1 MKLKESYF
9 FTIRENSKDEETI
22 SGNLL
27 VRSGMVKKAG
37 SGIYYF
43 LPMGLRVAKKIE
55 NIVRE
60 EMNNAGAQELVM
72 PSILPEDVYVKSGR
86 RDNFGDD
93 MFGLKDRYGRKYVL
107 GPTHEEMFVE
117 AAREHI
123 KSYKDMP
130 INLYQIANKYRD
142 EPRPRYGLI
151 RVREFVMKDAYSF
164 DRDLD
169 GLHISYMKMFDAYK
183 NIFDRMEIDYKIV
196 TASTG
201 VMGGLLSEE
210 FQAVTEIGEDVLV
223 LCDKCDLSS
232 NIEITECVDQ
242 KIVDEEEE
250 LELEMI
256 HTPNVR
262 TIDEL
267 VNDYGIPTSKMA
279 KTLIYKIDGKFYAV
293 MVKSHREVNEYK
305 LLRLLNAKEIELA
318 EFADVERITHAEVGF
333 AGPVGI
339 EIPVIM
345 DNEVRGMKN
354 FLVGA
359 NKTDYHYKN
368 VNLKDFK
375 VFKEADIANVIEGDK
390 CPCCG
395 GNLYFK
401 KGIEIGNTFKLGTKY
416 SESLGLTYLDEEN
429 NSHPVVM
436 GCYGIGIGRILAA
449 IIEQNNDENGIIL
462 PMNIAPYQVS
472 IVLINDKDEKQVE
485 VANNLYQELTSKGI
499 EVVLDNR
506 NERPGVK
513 FKDMDL
519 IGIPLRITVGKKI
532 DENKVELKQR
542 KEKESIDIE
551 INNVYEIISKII
563 TEQSM

>member
-9 FTIRENSKDEETI
+9 FTIRENSKDEETV

-43 LPMGLRVAKKIE
+43 LPMGLRVFKKVE

-72 PSILPEDVYVKSGR
+72 PSMLPEDVYVKSGR
-86 RDNFGDD
+86 RENFGDD

-151 RVREFVMKDAYSF
+151 RVREFSMKDAYSF

-169 GLHISYMKMFDAYK
+169 GLHVSYMKMFNAYK
-183 NIFDRMEIDYKIV
+183 KIFDRMEIDYKIV

-210 FQAVTEIGEDVLV
+210 FQAVTDIGEDVLV

-242 KIVDEEEE
+242 KIVDQEEEK
-250 LELEMI
+250 ELEMI
-256 HTPNVR
+256 YTPNVR

-267 VNDYGIPTSKMA
+267 VNDYGIPTEKMA

-318 EFADVERITHAEVGF
+318 AFEDVERITHAEVGF
-333 AGPVGI
+333 AGPVGC
-339 EIPVIM
+339 EVPVII
-345 DNEVRGMKN
+345 DNEVIGMKN

-375 VFKEADIANVIEGDK
+375 VYLQADIANVIEGDK

-416 SESLGLTYLDEEN
+416 SESLDLTYLDEEN

-436 GCYGIGIGRILAA
+436 GCYGIGIGRIMAA
-449 IIEQNNDENGIIL
+449 IVEQNNDENGIIL
-462 PMNIAPYQVS
+462 PMNIAPYHVS
-472 IVLINDKDEKQVE
+472 IVLINDKDKKQVK
-485 VANNLYQELTSKGI
+485 VAEKLYNDLTKKGI
-499 EVVLDNR
+499 EVILDNR

-519 IGIPLRITVGKKI
+519 IGIPIRITVGKKVEE
-532 DENKVELKQR
+532 DQVELKLR
-542 KEKESIDIE
+542 TDKESTDIN
-551 INNVYEIISKII
+551 IKDVYKTVSKII
-563 TEQSM
+563 KEKTL

>member
-9 FTIRENSKDEETI
+9 FTMRENSKDEETI

-37 SGIYYF
+37 SGIYYL

-60 EMNNAGAQELVM
+60 EMNNTGAQELVM

-117 AAREHI
+117 AAKEHI

-169 GLHISYMKMFDAYK
+169 GLHESYMKMFNAYK
-183 NIFDRMEIDYKIV
+183 KIFDRMEIDYKIV

-210 FQAVTEIGEDVLV
+210 FQAVTDIGEDVLV
-223 LCDKCDLSS
+223 LCDKCNLSS

-242 KIVDEEEE
+242 KLVDNEDEK
-250 LELEMI
+250 ELEMI

-267 VNDYGIPTSKMA
+267 VNDYGIPTEKMA

-318 EFADVERITHAEVGF
+318 EFEDVERITHAEVGF

-339 EIPVIM
+339 EVPVII

-368 VNLKDFK
+368 VNLKDFE
-375 VFKEADIANVIEGDK
+375 VFMQADIANVIEGDK

-449 IIEQNNDENGIIL
+449 IIEQNNDENGMIL
-462 PMNIAPYQVS
+462 PMNIAPYHVS
-472 IVLINDKDEKQVE
+472 IVLINDKDKKQVK
-485 VANNLYQELTSKGI
+485 VAEKLYNDLTKKGI
-499 EVVLDNR
+499 EVILDNR

-519 IGIPLRITVGKKI
+519 LGIPVRITVGKKI
-532 DENKVELKQR
+532 EEDQVELKLRNEQD
-542 KEKESIDIE
+542 STN
-551 INNVYEIISKII
+551 INIKDVYKTISKII
-563 TEQSM
+563 KEKTL

>member
-43 LPMGLRVAKKIE
+43 LPMGLRVVKKIE

-60 EMNNAGAQELVM
+60 EMNNAGSQELVM

-117 AAREHI
+117 AAKEAI

-169 GLHISYMKMFDAYK
+169 GLQESYMKMFNAYK
-183 NIFDRMEIDYKIV
+183 KIFDRMKINYKIV

-210 FQAVTEIGEDVLV
+210 FQAVTEIGEDIIV
-223 LCDKCDLSS
+223 LCDKCNLSS

-242 KIVDEEEE
+242 KIVYQEAEKE
-250 LELEMI
+250 LELLY
-256 HTPNVR
+256 TPNVG
-262 TIDEL
+262 TIEDL
-267 VNDYGIPTSKMA
+267 VSNYRIPTEKMV
-279 KTLIYKIDGKFYAV
+279 KTLIYKIDGEFYAV

-305 LLRLLNAKEIELA
+305 LLKLLNAKEISLA
-318 EFADVERITHAEVGF
+318 DFEDVERITHAKVGF

-339 EIPVIM
+339 DVPIII

-359 NKTDYHYKN
+359 NKSDYHYIN
-368 VNLKDFK
+368 VNLKDFE
-375 VFKEADIANVIEGDK
+375 VFMQADIANVIEGDK
-390 CPCCG
+390 CPYCG

-416 SESLGLTYLDEEN
+416 SESLSLTYLDEEN

-436 GCYGIGIGRILAA
+436 GCYGIGIGRILAS
-449 IIEQNNDENGIIL
+449 IIEQNNDENGMIL
-462 PMNIAPYQVS
+462 PMNIAPFEVA
-472 IVLINDKDEKQVE
+472 IVQISDKDKKQVK
-485 VANNLYQELTSKGI
+485 VAEKLYKDLTKKGI

-519 IGIPLRITVGKKI
+519 VGIPIRITVGKKVEE
-532 DENKVELKQR
+532 DQVELKLRNEQ
-542 KEKESIDIE
+542 ESINIDIKD
-551 INNVYEIISKII
+551 VYKTISKII
-563 TEQSM
+563 KEKIL

>member
-1 MKLKESYF
+1 MKLKENF
-9 FTIRENSKDEETI
+9 FVTIRENSKDEETI

-43 LPMGLRVAKKIE
+43 LPLGLRVIKKIE

-60 EMNNAGAQELVM
+60 EMNNAGAAELVM
-72 PSILPEDVYVKSGR
+72 PSLLPEDVYIKSGR
-86 RDNFGDD
+86 RENFGND
-93 MFGLKDRYGRKYVL
+93 MFSLKDRYGRNYVL

-117 AAREHI
+117 VAKDHI

-151 RVREFVMKDAYSF
+151 RVREFIMKDAYSF

-183 NIFDRMEIDYKIV
+183 KIFDRMGIDYKIV

-210 FQAVTEIGEDVLV
+210 FQAVTEIGEDILV

-242 KIVDEEEE
+242 KIVDDEQE
-250 LELEMI
+250 LELELI
-256 HTPNVR
+256 HTPNVK
-262 TIDEL
+262 TIDDL
-267 VNDYGIPTSKMA
+267 VNNYGIPTSKMA

-305 LLRLLNAKEIELA
+305 LLKLLNAKEIELA
-318 EFADVERITHAEVGF
+318 DYADVERITKAQVGF

-339 EIPVIM
+339 EIPVII
-345 DNEVRGMKN
+345 DNEVKGMKN

-375 VFKEADIANVIEGDK
+375 VYLQADIANVMEGDK

-485 VANNLYQELTSKGI
+485 VANNLYQELTKKGI
-499 EVVLDNR
+499 EVILDNR

-551 INNVYEIISKII
+551 INNVYEIISKLIN
-563 TEQSM
+563 EQSM

>member
-9 FTIRENSKDEETI
+9 FTIRENSKDEETV

-43 LPMGLRVAKKIE
+43 LPMGLRVFKKVE

-72 PSILPEDVYVKSGR
+72 PSMLPEDVYVKSGR
-86 RDNFGDD
+86 RENFGDD

-151 RVREFVMKDAYSF
+151 RVREFSMKDAYSF

-169 GLHISYMKMFDAYK
+169 GLHVSYMKMFNAYK
-183 NIFDRMEIDYKIV
+183 KIFDRMEIDYKIV

-210 FQAVTEIGEDVLV
+210 FQAVTDIGEDVLV

-242 KIVDEEEE
+242 KIVDQEEEK
-250 LELEMI
+250 ELEMI
-256 HTPNVR
+256 YTPNVR

-267 VNDYGIPTSKMA
+267 VNDYGIPTEKMA

-318 EFADVERITHAEVGF
+318 AFEDVERITHAEVGF
-333 AGPVGI
+333 AGPVGC
-339 EIPVIM
+339 EVPVII
-345 DNEVRGMKN
+345 DNEVIGMKN

-368 VNLKDFK
+368 VNLKDFE
-375 VFKEADIANVIEGDK
+375 VYLQADIANVIEGDK

-416 SESLGLTYLDEEN
+416 SESLDLTYLDEEN

-436 GCYGIGIGRILAA
+436 GCYGIGIGRIMAA
-449 IIEQNNDENGIIL
+449 IVEQNNDENGIIL
-462 PMNIAPYQVS
+462 PMNIAPYHVS
-472 IVLINDKDEKQVE
+472 IVLINDKDKKQVK
-485 VANNLYQELTSKGI
+485 VAEKLYNDLTKKGI

-519 IGIPLRITVGKKI
+519 IGIPIRITVGKKVEE
-532 DENKVELKQR
+532 DQVELKLR
-542 KEKESIDIE
+542 TDKESTDIN
-551 INNVYEIISKII
+551 IKDVYKTVSKII
-563 TEQSM
+563 KEKTL

>member
-9 FTIRENSKDEETI
+9 FTMRENSKDEETI

-43 LPMGLRVAKKIE
+43 LPMGLRVVKKIE

-60 EMNNAGAQELVM
+60 EMNNTGAQELVM

-117 AAREHI
+117 AAREAV

-169 GLHISYMKMFDAYK
+169 GLQESYMKMFNAYK
-183 NIFDRMEIDYKIV
+183 KIFDRMEIDYKIV

-210 FQAVTEIGEDVLV
+210 FQAVTDIGEDVLV
-223 LCDKCDLSS
+223 LCDKCNLSS

-242 KIVDEEEE
+242 KIVDQEEEK
-250 LELEMI
+250 ELEMLY
-256 HTPNVR
+256 TPNVG
-262 TIDEL
+262 TIEDL
-267 VNDYGIPTSKMA
+267 VNDYGIPTEKMA

-305 LLRLLNAKEIELA
+305 LLKLLNAKEISLA
-318 EFADVERITHAEVGF
+318 EFEDVEKITHAKVGF

-339 EIPVIM
+339 EIPVII

-359 NKTDYHYKN
+359 NKSDYHYIN
-368 VNLKDFK
+368 VNLKDFE
-375 VFKEADIANVIEGDK
+375 VYLEADIANVLEGDK

-429 NSHPVVM
+429 NAHPVVM
-436 GCYGIGIGRILAA
+436 GCYGIGIGRILAS
-449 IIEQNNDENGIIL
+449 IIEQNNDENGMIL
-462 PMNIAPYQVS
+462 PMNIAPYHVS
-472 IVLINDKDEKQVE
+472 IVLINDKDKKQLKVAEK
-485 VANNLYQELTSKGI
+485 LYKDLTKKGI
-499 EVVLDNR
+499 EVILDNR

-519 IGIPLRITVGKKI
+519 IGIPIRITVGKKVEE
-532 DENKVELKQR
+532 DQVELKLR
-542 KEKESIDIE
+542 DETESTNINIKDVYKIVSKLIKEK
-551 INNVYEIISKII
+551 
-563 TEQSM
+563 TL

>member
-9 FTIRENSKDEETI
+9 FTMRENSKDEETI

-169 GLHISYMKMFDAYK
+169 GLHESYMKMFNAYK
-183 NIFDRMEIDYKIV
+183 KIFDRMEIDYKIV

-210 FQAVTEIGEDVLV
+210 FQAVTDIGEDVLV

-242 KIVDEEEE
+242 KVVDNEEEK
-250 LELEMI
+250 ELEMI
-256 HTPNVR
+256 YTPNVR

-267 VNDYGIPTSKMA
+267 VNDYGIPTEKMA

-318 EFADVERITHAEVGF
+318 AFEDVERITHAEVGF

-339 EIPVIM
+339 EVPVII

-368 VNLKDFK
+368 VNLKDFE

-449 IIEQNNDENGIIL
+449 IIEQNNDENGMIL
-462 PMNIAPYQVS
+462 PMNIAPYHVS

>member
-9 FTIRENSKDEETI
+9 FTMRENSKDEETI

-27 VRSGMVKKAG
+27 VRSGMLKKAG

-43 LPMGLRVAKKIE
+43 LPLGLRVVKKIE

-60 EMNNAGAQELVM
+60 EMNNTGAQELIM

-86 RDNFGDD
+86 RDNFGPD
-93 MFGLKDRYGRKYVL
+93 MFGLQDRYGRKYVL

-117 AAREHI
+117 VAKEAI

-164 DRDLD
+164 DRDLA
-169 GLHISYMKMFDAYK
+169 GLQVSYQKMYDAYK
-183 NIFDRMEIDYKIV
+183 NIFNRMQIDYKIV

-210 FQAVTEIGEDVLV
+210 FQAVTDIGEDILV
-223 LCDKCDLSS
+223 LCDNCNLSS
-232 NIEITECVDQ
+232 NIEVTECVTQ
-242 KIVDEEEE
+242 TTVNTEEEKE
-250 LELEMI
+250 LELI
-256 HTPNVR
+256 YTPNVG
-262 TIDEL
+262 TIDDL
-267 VNDYGIPTSKMA
+267 VNTYHIPTEKMA
-279 KTLIYKIDGKFYAV
+279 KTLIYKIDEKFYAV

-305 LLRLLNAKEIELA
+305 LLRLLNAKEISLA
-318 EFADVERITHAEVGF
+318 EASDVEKITQAKVGF
-333 AGPVGI
+333 AGPIGLN
-339 EIPVIM
+339 IPIII
-345 DNEVRGMKN
+345 DNEVKDMKN

-359 NKTDYHYKN
+359 NKSDYHYIN
-368 VNLKDFK
+368 VNLKDFEIYK
-375 VFKEADIANVIEGDK
+375 QADIANVLEGDK

-416 SESLGLTYLDEEN
+416 SEALGLNYLDEDN
-429 NSHPVVM
+429 ISHPVVM
-436 GCYGIGIGRILAA
+436 GCYGIGIGRILAS
-449 IIEQNNDENGIIL
+449 IIEQNHDENGMIL
-462 PMNIAPYQVS
+462 PMNIAPFQVA
-472 IVLINDKDEKQVE
+472 IVLINPKDSKQVKVSE
-485 VANNLYQELTSKGI
+485 KLYKDLTKKGI
-499 EVVLDNR
+499 EVILDDR

-519 IGIPLRITVGKKI
+519 IGIPIRITIGKKVE
-532 DENKVELKQR
+532 ENQAELKLRNEQA
-542 KEKESIDIE
+542 SIN
-551 INNVYEIISKII
+551 INIKDLTKTIQQIIKDK
-563 TEQSM
+563 TL

>member
-183 NIFDRMEIDYKIV
+183 KIFDRMEIDYKIV

-201 VMGGLLSEE
+201 VMGRLLSEE

-262 TIDEL
+262 TIEEL

-318 EFADVERITHAEVGF
+318 QFADVERITHAEVGF
-333 AGPVGI
+333 AGPVGL

-485 VANNLYQELTSKGI
+485 VANNLYQDLTSKGI
-499 EVVLDNR
+499 EVILDNR

-519 IGIPLRITVGKKI
+519 IGVPLRITVGKKI

-563 TEQSM
+563 AEQSM

>member
-43 LPMGLRVAKKIE
+43 LPMGLRVFKKVE

-72 PSILPEDVYVKSGR
+72 PSMLPEDVYVKSGR
-86 RDNFGDD
+86 RENFGDD

-151 RVREFVMKDAYSF
+151 RVREFSMKDAYSF

-169 GLHISYMKMFDAYK
+169 GLHISYMKMFNAYK
-183 NIFDRMEIDYKIV
+183 KIFDRMEIDYKIV

-210 FQAVTEIGEDVLV
+210 FQAVTDIGEDVLV
-223 LCDKCDLSS
+223 LCDKCNLSS

-242 KIVDEEEE
+242 KIVDDEKE

-256 HTPNVR
+256 YTPNVR

-267 VNDYGIPTSKMA
+267 VNDYGIPTAKMA

-318 EFADVERITHAEVGF
+318 AFEDVERITHAEVGF
-333 AGPVGI
+333 AGPVGC
-339 EIPVIM
+339 EVPVII

-368 VNLKDFK
+368 VNLKDFE
-375 VFKEADIANVIEGDK
+375 VFMQADIANVIEGDK

-416 SESLGLTYLDEEN
+416 SESLDLTYLDEEN
-429 NSHPVVM
+429 NAHPVVM
-436 GCYGIGIGRILAA
+436 GCYGIGIGRIMAA
-449 IIEQNNDENGIIL
+449 IVEQNNDENGMIL
-462 PMNIAPYQVS
+462 PMNIAPYQVA
-472 IVLINDKDEKQVE
+472 IVLISDKDKKQVK
-485 VANNLYQELTSKGI
+485 VAEKLYKDLTKKGI

-519 IGIPLRITVGKKI
+519 IGIPIRITIGKKVEE
-532 DENKVELKQR
+532 DEVELKLR
-542 KEKESIDIE
+542 TESDSTNIAIKD
-551 INNVYEIISKII
+551 VVKTVSKII
-563 TEQSM
+563 KEKTL

>member
-9 FTIRENSKDEETI
+9 FTMRENSKDEETI

-60 EMNNAGAQELVM
+60 EMNNTGAQELVM

-117 AAREHI
+117 AAKEHI

-169 GLHISYMKMFDAYK
+169 GLHESYMKMFNAYK
-183 NIFDRMEIDYKIV
+183 KIFDRMEIDYKIV

-210 FQAVTEIGEDVLV
+210 FQAVTDIGEDVLV
-223 LCDKCDLSS
+223 LCDKCNLSS

-242 KIVDEEEE
+242 KLVDNEDEK
-250 LELEMI
+250 ELEMI

-267 VNDYGIPTSKMA
+267 VNDYGIPTEKMA

-318 EFADVERITHAEVGF
+318 EFQDVERITHAEVGF

-339 EIPVIM
+339 EVPVII

-368 VNLKDFK
+368 VNLKDFE
-375 VFKEADIANVIEGDK
+375 VFMQADIANVIEGDK

-449 IIEQNNDENGIIL
+449 IIEQNNDENGMIL
-462 PMNIAPYQVS
+462 PMNIAPYHVS
-472 IVLINDKDEKQVE
+472 IVLINDKDKKQVK
-485 VANNLYQELTSKGI
+485 VAEKLYNDLTKKGI
-499 EVVLDNR
+499 EVILDNR

-519 IGIPLRITVGKKI
+519 LGIPVRVTVGKKVEE
-532 DENKVELKQR
+532 DQVELKLRTEQESTNINIKDVYKTISKLI
-542 KEKESIDIE
+542 KEKSL
-551 INNVYEIISKII
+551 
-563 TEQSM
+563 

>member
-9 FTIRENSKDEETI
+9 FTMRENSKDEETI

-169 GLHISYMKMFDAYK
+169 GLHDSYMKMFNAYK
-183 NIFDRMEIDYKIV
+183 KIFDRMEIDYKIV

-210 FQAVTEIGEDVLV
+210 FQAVTDIGEDVLV
-223 LCDKCDLSS
+223 LCDKCNLSS

-242 KIVDEEEE
+242 KIIDNEEEK
-250 LELEMI
+250 ELEMI
-256 HTPNVR
+256 YTPNVR
-262 TIDEL
+262 TIEEL
-267 VNDYGIPTSKMA
+267 VNDYGIPTEKMA

-318 EFADVERITHAEVGF
+318 EFEDVERITHAEVGF

-339 EIPVIM
+339 EVPVII

-368 VNLKDFK
+368 VNLKDFE
-375 VFKEADIANVIEGDK
+375 VFLQADIANVIEGDK

-395 GNLYFK
+395 GKLYFK

-449 IIEQNNDENGIIL
+449 IVEQNNDENGMIL
-462 PMNIAPYQVS
+462 PMNIAPYHVS
-472 IVLINDKDEKQVE
+472 IVLINDKDKKQVK
-485 VANNLYQELTSKGI
+485 VAEKLYNDLTKKGI

-519 IGIPLRITVGKKI
+519 LGIPVRITVGKKVEE
-532 DENKVELKQR
+532 DQVELKLRNEQ
-542 KEKESIDIE
+542 ESTNIKIKD
-551 INNVYEIISKII
+551 VYKTISKII
-563 TEQSM
+563 KEKTL

>member
-183 NIFDRMEIDYKIV
+183 KIFDRMEIDYKIV

-262 TIDEL
+262 TIEEL

-333 AGPVGI
+333 AGPVGL

-485 VANNLYQELTSKGI
+485 VANNLYQDLTSKGI
-499 EVVLDNR
+499 EVILDNR

-519 IGIPLRITVGKKI
+519 IGVPLRITVGKKI

-542 KEKESIDIE
+542 KEKESTDIE

-563 TEQSM
+563 AEQSM

>member
-9 FTIRENSKDEETI
+9 FTMRENSKDEETI

-43 LPMGLRVAKKIE
+43 LPMGLRVVKKIE

-60 EMNNAGAQELVM
+60 EMNNTGAQELVM

-117 AAREHI
+117 AAREAV

-169 GLHISYMKMFDAYK
+169 GLHESYMKMFNAYK
-183 NIFDRMEIDYKIV
+183 KIFDRMEIDYKIV

-242 KIVDEEEE
+242 KIIDNEEEKE
-250 LELEMI
+250 LELLY
-256 HTPNVR
+256 TPNVG
-262 TIDEL
+262 TIEDL
-267 VNDYGIPTSKMA
+267 VNGYGIPTEKMA

-305 LLRLLNAKEIELA
+305 LLKLLNAKEIELA
-318 EFADVERITHAEVGF
+318 EFEDVERITHAKVGF

-339 EIPVIM
+339 EVPVII

-359 NKTDYHYKN
+359 NKSDYHYIN
-368 VNLKDFK
+368 VNLKDFE
-375 VFKEADIANVIEGDK
+375 VYLQADIANVLEGDK

-429 NSHPVVM
+429 NAHPVVM
-436 GCYGIGIGRILAA
+436 GCYGIGIGRILAS
-449 IIEQNNDENGIIL
+449 IIEQNNDENGMIL
-462 PMNIAPYQVS
+462 PMNIAPYHVS
-472 IVLINDKDEKQVE
+472 IVLINDKDKKQLKVAEK
-485 VANNLYQELTSKGI
+485 LYNDLTKKGI
-499 EVVLDNR
+499 EVILDNR

-519 IGIPLRITVGKKI
+519 IGIPIRITVGKKVEE
-532 DENKVELKQR
+532 DQVELKLR
-542 KEKESIDIE
+542 NEMESTN
-551 INNVYEIISKII
+551 INIKDVYKTISKII
-563 TEQSM
+563 KEKTL

>member
-43 LPMGLRVAKKIE
+43 LPMGLRVFKKVE

-72 PSILPEDVYVKSGR
+72 PSMLPEDVYVKSGR
-86 RDNFGDD
+86 RENFGDD

-151 RVREFVMKDAYSF
+151 RVREFSMKDAYSF

-169 GLHISYMKMFDAYK
+169 GLHVSYMKMFNAYK
-183 NIFDRMEIDYKIV
+183 KIFDRMEIDYKIV

-210 FQAVTEIGEDVLV
+210 FQAVTDIGEDVLV
-223 LCDKCDLSS
+223 LCDKCSLSS

-242 KIVDEEEE
+242 KIVDQEEEK
-250 LELEMI
+250 ELEMI

-262 TIDEL
+262 TIEEL
-267 VNDYGIPTSKMA
+267 VNDYGIPTEKMA
-279 KTLIYKIDGKFYAV
+279 KTLIYKIDGNFYAV

-318 EFADVERITHAEVGF
+318 AFEDVERITKAEVGF

-339 EIPVIM
+339 EIPVII

-368 VNLKDFK
+368 VNLKDFE
-375 VFKEADIANVIEGDK
+375 VYLQADIANVIEGDK

-416 SESLGLTYLDEEN
+416 SESLDLTYLDEEN

-436 GCYGIGIGRILAA
+436 GCYGIGIGRIMAA
-449 IIEQNNDENGIIL
+449 IVEQNNDENGMIL
-462 PMNIAPYQVS
+462 PMNIAPYQVA
-472 IVLINDKDEKQVE
+472 IVLISDKDKKQVK
-485 VANNLYQELTSKGI
+485 VAEKLYKDLTKKGI
-499 EVVLDNR
+499 EVLLDNR

-519 IGIPLRITVGKKI
+519 IGIPIRITVGKKVEE
-532 DENKVELKQR
+532 DQVELKLR
-542 KEKESIDIE
+542 TENDSTNIDIKDVVKTIAKIVKEKSL
-551 INNVYEIISKII
+551 
-563 TEQSM
+563 